1 MAYDFSAFKSK
12 AKQTEEWLA
21 REFTGLRAGRAHPAL
36 LDGVRVEAW
45 GTTVP
50 IKQVA
55 AIAVE
60 DARTLKISPY
70 DAAQGKAIEKAIM
83 LANLGLSASAGE
95 GGVRVAFPEL
105 TAERRGALLK
115 TAKATCEEARVSLR
129 RARDEAV
136 REVDARAKAGTI
148 GEDEKFRLKKELEK
162 LADTAGAALDAALAR
177 KEKEMNA

>member
-1 MAYDFSAFKSK
+1 MAYDFSAFKTK

-21 REFTGLRAGRAHPAL
+21 KELSGLRAGRAHPAI

-45 GTTVP
+45 GATVP

-60 DARTLKISPY
+60 DARTLKVSPY
-70 DAAQGKAIEKAIM
+70 DVAQGKAIEKAIM
-83 LANLGLSASAGE
+83 LGNLGLSASLGE
-95 GGVRVAFPEL
+95 GGIRVAFPEL
-105 TAERRGALLK
+105 TAERRAALLK
-115 TAKATCEEARVSLR
+115 TAKAKCEEARVSLR
-129 RARDEAV
+129 HARDEAV
-136 REVDARAKAGTI
+136 RDIDAKEKAGSI

-162 LADTAGAALDAALAR
+162 LGNATGAALDATLAR